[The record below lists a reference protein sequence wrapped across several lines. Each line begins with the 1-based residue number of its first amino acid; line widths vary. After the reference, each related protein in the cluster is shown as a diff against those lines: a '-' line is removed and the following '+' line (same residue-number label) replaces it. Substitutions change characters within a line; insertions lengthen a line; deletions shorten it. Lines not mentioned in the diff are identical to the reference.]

1 MGLVLDSCVLI
12 AAERRARPVS
22 ELLADLERAH
32 GGTKVVLSSITV
44 LELEHGLYSAHTP
57 ELKRKRRDYLESVFA
72 AIPAAPFTKDMAR
85 LAAKIDAAAKQA
97 GDVIS
102 LADLL
107 IGVTALH
114 LGYALVTLNLRHF
127 QKISG
132 LTVVQ
137 L

>member
-1 MGLVLDSCVLI
+1 
-12 AAERRARPVS
+12 
-22 ELLADLERAH
+22 
-32 GGTKVVLSSITV
+32 
-44 LELEHGLYSAHTP
+44 
-57 ELKRKRRDYLESVFA
+57 
-72 AIPAAPFTKDMAR
+72 MAR

-127 QKISG
+127 QKIPG

-137 L
+137 I